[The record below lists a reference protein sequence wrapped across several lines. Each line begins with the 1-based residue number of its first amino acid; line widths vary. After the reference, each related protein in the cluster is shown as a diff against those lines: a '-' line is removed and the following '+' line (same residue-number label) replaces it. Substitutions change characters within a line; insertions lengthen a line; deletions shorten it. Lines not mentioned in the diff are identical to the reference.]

1 LTLPPSV
8 CKIAAIRYVKGAAA
22 PPTLSGRKVK
32 GTKEMSTTNSI
43 PASPWRAIMETAL
56 YANSVRKTNMAELY
70 SLALKQPEVIM
81 TDQAMYNP
89 GQFGLPADAKVL
101 ISQDGGVIGR
111 TARARLLTRTFSKPQ
126 SDKMKAILMEAVYQF
141 NKRPGLHLEG
151 IVGLHP
157 DFMVKAHLISPESD
171 AKNMLDWG
179 MNFLPFMKP
188 WSDAYPKSRN
198 LGEPDIIAFADP
210 DWSNPEYP
218 NGCVIIDEVNNCI
231 AILGLRYFGERKK
244 GTLTIAWTMGVRH
257 NMVACHGGIK
267 KIGNNKPIAVFG
279 LSGSGKSSITNSLD
293 HDGTLNKNEKVT
305 VIHDDAF
312 LIDLESDITVALE
325 PSLFDKT
332 DAVKLDDSTLKYF
345 YSAQN
350 VAVTTVQVGGKTK
363 KVMVHE
369 DIRND
374 NGRCIKSRDMF
385 TNAPS
390 CERPSMVIWLQKD
403 TSLPPIS
410 KVKGSS
416 LAVAMGASLST
427 LRAKGVENVE
437 AKELD
442 KLVIEPFANP
452 FRVHSLLED
461 CEQFRKLF
469 KMGCDCYIMNT
480 HAFGLPDDLVNIP
493 KELSLNIVTQLM
505 RGNIQWREWRTFH
518 GLSLPSNGNE
528 FFGADFDKKYK
539 PNRSLDYINFL
550 RDRMQD
556 RITFLSNKRD
566 IEKDMANTFIAPL
579 VLARTTIDKILNPD
593 LYG

>member
-1 LTLPPSV
+1 M
-8 CKIAAIRYVKGAAA
+8 A
-22 PPTLSGRKVK
+22 
-32 GTKEMSTTNSI
+32 TTNSL
-43 PASPWRAIMETAL
+43 PSSPWRAIIETAL
-56 YANSVRKTNMAELY
+56 YANSVRNTDMAELY
-70 SLALKQPEVIM
+70 KLALKQPEVIC
-81 TDQAMYNP
+81 TDHDMYNP

-101 ISQDGGVIGR
+101 VSNDGSVVGR
-111 TARARLLTRTFSKPQ
+111 TARARLLVRNF
-126 SDKMKAILMEAVYQF
+126 DKEKSEKIQLILREAVYQL
-141 NKRPGLHLEG
+141 NKRPSLHLEG
-151 IVGLHP
+151 IVGMSP
-157 DFMVKAHLISPESD
+157 DFMVKAHLISPETD

-179 MNFLPFMKP
+179 MNFAPFMKP
-188 WSDAYPKSRN
+188 WSDTYAKSRKIN
-198 LGEPDIIAFADP
+198 EPDILAFADP
-210 DWSNPEYP
+210 EWTHPEFP
-218 NGCVIIDEVNNCI
+218 HGCIIIDELSNCI

-244 GTLTIAWTMGVRH
+244 GTLTLAWTMGVRH

-267 KIGNNKPIAVFG
+267 KIGNNRPIAVFG

-293 HDGTLNKNEKVT
+293 HEGTLRKDEKVT

-312 LIDLESDITVALE
+312 LIDLENDVSVALE

-332 DAVKLDDSTLKYF
+332 DATKQDDPILKYF

-350 VAVTTVQVGGKTK
+350 IAVTTLPDGKGSK
-363 KVMVHE
+363 KIMVNE
-369 DIRND
+369 DVRNN

-385 TNAPS
+385 HHADS

-403 TSLPPIS
+403 TSLPPIC

-427 LRAKGVENVE
+427 MRAKGVENVD

-469 KMGCDCYIMNT
+469 KMSCDCYIMNT
-480 HAFGLPDDLVNIP
+480 HAFGLPENLINIP
-493 KELSLNIVTQLM
+493 KELSLSIVTELL
-505 RGNIQWREWRTFH
+505 RDNIQWREWRTFH
-518 GLSLPSNGNE
+518 GLQVPQNGAE
-528 FFGADFDKKYK
+528 LFGADYDKKYK
-539 PNRSLDYINFL
+539 PKRSIEYLNFL

-566 IEKDMANTFIAPL
+566 IEHDMDNTFIAPL

>member
-1 LTLPPSV
+1 M
-8 CKIAAIRYVKGAAA
+8 A
-22 PPTLSGRKVK
+22 
-32 GTKEMSTTNSI
+32 TTHSM
-43 PASPWRAIMETAL
+43 PASPWRAIIETAA

-70 SLALKQPEVIM
+70 SLALKQPEVIC
-81 TDQAMYNP
+81 TDQPMYNP
-89 GQFGLPADAKVL
+89 GQFGLPDSAKVL
-101 ISQDGGVIGR
+101 VSNDGSVVGR
-111 TARARLLTRTFSKPQ
+111 TARARLLVRKFDKTQ
-126 SDKMKAILMEAVYQF
+126 SDKVQTILREAVYQF

-179 MNFLPFMKP
+179 MNFAPFIKP
-188 WSDAYPKSRN
+188 WSETYAKSRKIN
-198 LGEPDIIAFADP
+198 EPDIIAFADP
-210 DWSNPEYP
+210 EWSNPEYP
-218 NGCVIIDEVNNCI
+218 HGCVIIDELQNCI

-244 GTLTIAWTMGVRH
+244 GTLTLGWTMGVRH

-267 KIGNNKPIAVFG
+267 KIGNTRPIAVFG

-293 HDGTLNKNEKVT
+293 HEGTLKKSEKVT

-312 LIDLESDITVALE
+312 LIDLENDVSVALE

-332 DAVKLDDSTLKYF
+332 DAVKMDDPILKYF

-350 VAVTTVQVGGKTK
+350 VAVSTLADGNKVK
-363 KVMVHE
+363 KLMVHQ
-369 DIRND
+369 DVRNN

-385 TNAPS
+385 HHADS
-390 CERPSMVIWLQKD
+390 CERPNMVIWLQKD
-403 TSLPPIS
+403 TSIPPIC

-416 LAVAMGASLST
+416 LSVAMGASLST
-427 LRAKGVENVE
+427 LRAKGVENVD
-437 AKELD
+437 AKELE

-469 KMGCDCYIMNT
+469 KMGCECYIMNT
-480 HAFGLPDDLVNIP
+480 HAFGLPENLTDIP
-493 KELSLNIVTQLM
+493 KELSLLIVTELM

-518 GLSLPSNGNE
+518 GLQVPSNGIE
-528 FFGADFDKKYK
+528 LFGPDYDKKYK
-539 PNRSLDYINFL
+539 PKRTIEYLNFL

-566 IEKDMANTFIAPL
+566 IEHDMANMFIAPL
-579 VLARTTIDKILNPD
+579 VLARTTVDKILNPD